1 MPIFHSWGWVGMTP
15 KTKWKLI
22 SQRLI
27 WKLRCISKSLALQ
40 IPSICPEERKKKN
53 NALCSNTKYKLK
65 WIWVRHCRRLG
76 GRQPVSQG
84 CCEMAHQPLGTCLTG
99 LKEML
104 KAEDFLRKLDDA
116 KRTVHTVISPEI
128 LRYQNQ
134 VFEETPYITKP
145 TLQKIQ
151 KKKSKVWVYFQHYVL
166 WYRPFKKLFSNGD

>member
-1 MPIFHSWGWVGMTP
+1 M
-15 KTKWKLI
+15 
-22 SQRLI
+22 
-27 WKLRCISKSLALQ
+27 
-40 IPSICPEERKKKN
+40 
-53 NALCSNTKYKLK
+53 
-65 WIWVRHCRRLG
+65 
-76 GRQPVSQG
+76 SQG
-84 CCEMAHQPLGTCLTG
+84 CCEMAHQPLGRCLTG

-151 KKKSKVWVYFQHYVL
+151 KKKI
-166 WYRPFKKLFSNGD
+166 NGLILLSTLCSLIQTI